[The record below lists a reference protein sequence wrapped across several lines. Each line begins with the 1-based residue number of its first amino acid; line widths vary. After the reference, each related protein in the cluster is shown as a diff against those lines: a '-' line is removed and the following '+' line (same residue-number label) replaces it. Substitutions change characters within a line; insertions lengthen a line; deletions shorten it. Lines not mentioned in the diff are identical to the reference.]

1 MITLHSN
8 FPKCGRSDI
17 LATSLHFRNK
27 IVLKIILL
35 SILFSG
41 VWYSTIFVP
50 LQKNNEDQ
58 INLVQSSARISNN
71 NTSTNSSN
79 NSAAIYMEYYYQPG
93 CSLCIEKEAVIDHFL
108 MDFTVNY
115 TKIAVL
121 YGVNETYYYS
131 RLNNLSL
138 PRIGTPGVIFLKEDY
153 AIGLGY
159 SKITYDQLKST
170 YFIIA
175 NYTSGGN
182 NKNSPRENITPWISF
197 VSGVLT
203 GLSPCIILIL
213 AVVTPSFSAEKLNK
227 NQFVKIFSGLSLGII
242 FMYILLGLIIIGTFE
257 ALANLIYL
265 TGFKWI
271 LGGFM
276 IGLGLWYII
285 DSFSEK
291 SKLFSTP
298 TSVKNFISKMLRKGS
313 FIYGFILGFIF
324 SLIKIPCIGAI
335 MISLFMGLVENPIF
349 FAVNLGFFYLGLI
362 LPLIIVLILL
372 LHGSESEKINQI
384 RIKYRPL
391 LRILS
396 GLAIIGLTLYSLLGV

>member
-1 MITLHSN
+1 MHGN
-8 FPKCGRSDI
+8 FPKCGRSDSVAHSFP
-17 LATSLHFRNK
+17 LRNK
-27 IVLKIILL
+27 IILKIILL
-35 SILFSG
+35 TILFSG
-41 VWYSTIFVP
+41 ICCLIIFVP
-50 LQKNNEDQ
+50 SQKINEDQ
-58 INLVQSSARISNN
+58 INLVQSSASISNN
-71 NTSTNSSN
+71 NISTNSSN
-79 NSAAIYMEYYYQPG
+79 NSTAIYMEYYYQPG
-93 CSLCIEKEAVIDHFL
+93 CSLCIEKEAVIDCFL

-121 YGVNETYYYS
+121 YGVNESYYYS
-131 RLNNLSL
+131 RLNNLRL

-170 YFIIA
+170 YYIMV
-175 NYTSGGN
+175 NYTSGGIN
-182 NKNSPRENITPWISF
+182 QNLHGDEITPWISF

-227 NQFVKIFSGLSLGII
+227 SQFVKIFSGLSLGII
-242 FMYILLGLIIIGTFE
+242 CMYILLGLIIIGTFE

-271 LGGFM
+271 LGGIM
-276 IGLGLWYII
+276 IGLGIWYIL

-298 TSVKNFISKMLRKGS
+298 DLVKKFVSKMLRKGS

-349 FAVNLGFFYLGLI
+349 FALNLGFFYLGLI

-372 LHGSESEKINQI
+372 LRGSESEKINQI
-384 RIKYRPL
+384 RIKYRPI

-396 GLAIIGLTLYSLLGV
+396 GVAIIGLTFYSLLGV